1 MASTLMRAGRQRLR
15 LLSMG
20 VLVVAAASATGC
32 RTAAAPE
39 QAAPPFDLSVELE
52 RPAAGGVAIVSV
64 VAVTGEDR
72 VRFDCSGRPSI
83 SIRGPD
89 RMTLTYP
96 EVCFTPFP
104 NPGTAPGSRIPS
116 RFEFS
121 GLWRDANHH
130 SVPAPPGLYTALV
143 SIDATV
149 PNCTPSIFLG
159 SIQKIVTFTW
169 P

>member
-1 MASTLMRAGRQRLR
+1 MAPALRRAGRRRLR

-20 VLVVAAASATGC
+20 ILVVAAASATGC

-39 QAAPPFDLSVELE
+39 RAAPPFELSVELE

-72 VRFDCSGRPSI
+72 VLFGCSGQPSI
-83 SIRGPD
+83 AIRGPD
-89 RMTLTYP
+89 HILLAYP
-96 EVCFTPFP
+96 EVCYTPFP
-104 NPGTAPGSRIPS
+104 NPGTAPGSRISS

-121 GLWRDANHH
+121 GLWRDPNHH
-130 SVPAPPGLYTALV
+130 SVPAPPGLYTVLV

-149 PNCTPSIFLG
+149 PNSTPPFSWDRSRG
-159 SIQKIVTFTW
+159 S
-169 P
+169 